1 MDERLILPKD
11 EILYLIYLYNTENR
25 FSYVFEILIDKNT
38 GRKFYL
44 LENVLRIPGTVIKN
58 KKKYLENNSIT
69 IQVLIEDGKSM
80 SHKYISEYHV
90 LAVLLK
96 SKVLKY
102 RRLSEWLLNEVNPNI
117 NKRLLEEESLENKY
131 SLTDNSIVNRIV
143 TEVNEV
149 LNKYKNEKE

>member
-1 MDERLILPKD
+1 MNDRLVLSKD

-44 LENVLRIPGTVIKN
+44 LENILRIPGTVIKN
-58 KKKYLENNSIT
+58 KKKYLESNSIT

-80 SHKYISEYHV
+80 SQKYISEYHV

-96 SKVLKY
+96 SKVTKY
-102 RRLSEWLLNEVNPNI
+102 RKLSEWLLNEVNPNI
-117 NKRLLEEESLENKY
+117 NKRLLEEKSLENKY

>member
-1 MDERLILPKD
+1 MNDRLILPKH
-11 EILYLIYLYNTENR
+11 EILDLIHLYNTENR

-44 LENVLRIPGTVIKN
+44 LENILRIPGTVIKN
-58 KKKYLENNSIT
+58 KKKYLESNSIT

-96 SKVLKY
+96 SKVAKY
-102 RRLSEWLLNEVNPNI
+102 RRLSEWLLEEVTPNV
-117 NKRLLEEESLENKY
+117 NRRLLEEQSLENKY

-149 LNKYKNEKE
+149 LNKYKNMKE

>member
-1 MDERLILPKD
+1 MNDKLILSKD

-44 LENVLRIPGTVIKN
+44 LENILRIPGTVIKN
-58 KKKYLENNSIT
+58 KKEYLESNSIT

-96 SKVLKY
+96 SKVTKY
-102 RRLSEWLLNEVNPNI
+102 RRLSEWLLNEVNPNT
-117 NKRLLEEESLENKY
+117 NKRLLEEKSLENKY
-131 SLTDNSIVNRIV
+131 SLTDNSIVNRII

>member
-1 MDERLILPKD
+1 MNDRLILQKD
-11 EILYLIYLYNTENR
+11 EILYLIHLYSTENR

-38 GRKFYL
+38 GKKFYL
-44 LENVLRIPGTVIKN
+44 LENILRIPGTVIKN
-58 KKKYLENNSIT
+58 KKKYLESNSIT

-96 SKVLKY
+96 SKVTKY
-102 RRLSEWLLNEVNPNI
+102 RKLSEWLLNEVNPNI
-117 NKRLLEEESLENKY
+117 NRRLLAEEALENKY

>member
-44 LENVLRIPGTVIKN
+44 LENILRIPGTVIKN
-58 KKKYLENNSIT
+58 NKKYLESNSIT

-96 SKVLKY
+96 SKVAKY
-102 RRLSEWLLNEVNPNI
+102 RRLSEWLLEEVTPDV
-117 NKRLLEEESLENKY
+117 NKRLLEEQSLELKFNNTGNTI
-131 SLTDNSIVNRIV
+131 TDRIV
-143 TEVNEV
+143 SEVEQI
-149 LNKYKNEKE
+149 LNKYKTKKE

>member
-1 MDERLILPKD
+1 MNDKLVLPKD
-11 EILYLIYLYNTENR
+11 EILYLIYLYNTENS

-44 LENVLRIPGTVIKN
+44 LENILRIPGTVIKN
-58 KKKYLENNSIT
+58 KKKYLESNSIT

-96 SKVLKY
+96 SKVAKY
-102 RRLSEWLLNEVNPNI
+102 KRLSEWLLEEVAPNI
-117 NKRLLEEESLENKY
+117 NRRLSEEQSLELKFNNTRNAI
-131 SLTDNSIVNRIV
+131 TDKIIS
-143 TEVNEV
+143 EVEQI
-149 LNKYKNEKE
+149 LNKYKNKKE

>member
-1 MDERLILPKD
+1 MNDRLVLSKD
-11 EILYLIYLYNTENR
+11 EILYLIHLYNTENR

-44 LENVLRIPGTVIKN
+44 LENILRIPGTVIKN
-58 KKKYLENNSIT
+58 KKKYLESNSIT

-90 LAVLLK
+90 LVVLLK
-96 SKVLKY
+96 SKVSKY
-102 RRLSEWLLNEVNPNI
+102 RKLSEWLLNEVNPNI
-117 NKRLLEEESLENKY
+117 NKRLLEEKSLENKY